1 MNREEVRSAWR
12 RCVAIAR
19 RVLGVPDYDAYVAHL
34 RARHPDRAV
43 PTKAAFFADRQRARY
58 EGGGGRCC

>member
-1 MNREEVRSAWR
+1 MNGDAMRTAWR
-12 RCVAIAR
+12 RLVASAR

-34 RARHPDRAV
+34 RARHPDREI
-43 PTKAAFFADRQRARY
+43 PTKAAFFAERQRARY

>member
-1 MNREEVRSAWR
+1 MKLGAIRSAWHR
-12 RCVAIAR
+12 LVTIGR

-34 RARHPDRAV
+34 RAHHPDRAV
-43 PTKAAFFADRQRARY
+43 PTKTAFFAERQRARY

>member
-1 MNREEVRSAWR
+1 MKRGAIRSAWHR
-12 RCVAIAR
+12 LVTIGR

-34 RARHPDRAV
+34 RAHHSDRAV
-43 PTKAAFFADRQRARY
+43 PTKSAFFAERQRARY